1 MPREPC
7 VYILASRPRGAI
19 YTGVASDLLR
29 RVSQHKHRS
38 KARRRGLID
47 QFNPEWR
54 DFYGNLA

>member
-7 VYILASRPRGAI
+7 VYILASRPHGAV
-19 YTGVASDLLR
+19 YTAVTSDLPC
-29 RVSQHKHRS
+29 RVLQHKRWS

-54 DFYGNLA
+54 DRYGDLA